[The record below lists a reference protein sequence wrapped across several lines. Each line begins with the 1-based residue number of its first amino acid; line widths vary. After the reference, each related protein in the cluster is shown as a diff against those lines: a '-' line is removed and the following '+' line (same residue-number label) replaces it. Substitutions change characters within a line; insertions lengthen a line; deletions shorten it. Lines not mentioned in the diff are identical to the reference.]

1 MILRNEL
8 RAWIK
13 TKLRAAHISGMFVE
27 SERTLFNLLKYVNDN
42 FFYQGKSS
50 GMSLKTSEQLS
61 QDNASTLTA
70 VIAEKD
76 AVLAEKDALLTEKD
90 AMLAEKEVALAKNE
104 AAIDELQVV
113 RERLGKFFDP

>member
-1 MILRNEL
+1 
-8 RAWIK
+8 
-13 TKLRAAHISGMFVE
+13 
-27 SERTLFNLLKYVNDN
+27 
-42 FFYQGKSS
+42 
-50 GMSLKTSEQLS
+50 MSLKTSEQLS

-76 AVLAEKDALLTEKD
+76 ALLTEKDALLTEKD